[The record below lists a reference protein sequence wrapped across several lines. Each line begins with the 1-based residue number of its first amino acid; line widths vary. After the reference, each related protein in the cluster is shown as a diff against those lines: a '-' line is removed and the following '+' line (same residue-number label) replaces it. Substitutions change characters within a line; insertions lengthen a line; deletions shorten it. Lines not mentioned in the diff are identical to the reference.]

1 MHMPTV
7 ERKTLAQRSKSQAT
21 QPVASAAN
29 TIYHTRSPIMSNITA
44 RFTVPAAL
52 RMSIGALLLGM
63 LLFFAAP
70 PQPAAASCGGTTPV
84 GDETE
89 LNNAIAAFNAET
101 TTPCIFTIE
110 LSGDINLAASS
121 TRIGNTIS
129 NVELVIDG
137 DGHALDGQDNPGVLP
152 LYVQPDTTVTLN
164 NITITRG
171 NSGHNGGGVFNRGD
185 LTINNSAISDN
196 LGPGEGGGIA
206 NAGTL
211 VVNDSTI
218 TGNSVTGAIAFG
230 GGIASGDMFDG
241 SSLHPG
247 NGTITINRSAITNN
261 SAGSQGSAIAVESDM
276 TSLTINNSTISGNT
290 VVSGSGRAAILNW
303 GSTLIINSSTIADN
317 AGGTVSGIF
326 TFNDTFTTPDSPG
339 VTTVQNSIILH
350 DGTPACGTVLG
361 GSTVSAGHNL
371 VSDLSCG
378 FTATGDQQNTDPLL
392 GSLANNGGP
401 TFTHALLTG
410 SPAIDAGDT
419 PLTTDQRG
427 SPRPAGGTD
436 DIGAYETFSNK
447 RVGTVVIKKSTAPNG
462 GSGFTFGGDLG
473 DFTLND
479 NGSKTVPNLAPGT
492 YAVSENDPSG
502 LNYELSGLTCVDG
515 DPNGV
520 ASTQDVAS
528 RTATI
533 NLDPDETVICT
544 FTNTEDDTITVEKV
558 TIPASSDSFGF
569 GGTLGAFNVGGGSVQ
584 DFTGLSAG
592 QYTLSEDDPAPAG
605 YALTGI
611 SCVDSASGQTFPGD
625 LTSRSV
631 DLNLTPGERVHCT
644 FTNTKLGTV
653 IIKKATAPG
662 GGSGFSFGG
671 DLGDFSLDDGGS
683 KVVANLMPG
692 SYAVSENDPSGSG
705 YELSGLSCTDSDQGG
720 RPSTGDVGSRTASI
734 NLDPGETVTCTFTNS
749 EDDTI
754 TVEKVTVPAS
764 SDSFGFGGTLGA
776 FNVGGGSVK
785 DFTGL
790 SAGQYTLSEDDP
802 APAGYAL
809 TGISCVDSASGQ
821 VFPGDLNSR
830 SVDLNLTLGERV
842 HCTFTNTQLGTVI
855 IKKATAPGGGS
866 GFSFGGDLGDFSLD
880 DGGSKVVANL
890 MPGSYAVSE
899 NDPSGS
905 SYELSGLSCA
915 DSVKGGKRSSGDV
928 GSRTASINLDP
939 GETVTC
945 TFTNSEDDTITVEKV
960 TVPASSD
967 SFGFDGGS
975 LGAFSVAGGSVKDFT
990 GLSAGQY
997 TLSEDDP
1004 APAGYALTGI
1014 SCVDSATGQ
1023 TFAGDLTT
1031 RSVDLTLAAGERVHC
1046 TFTNERIVLP
1056 TILRYFFP
1064 EMAQFDVLPPLF
1076 NMQ

>member
-1 MHMPTV
+1 M
-7 ERKTLAQRSKSQAT
+7 SKQTHHLNAF
-21 QPVASAAN
+21 AK
-29 TIYHTRSPIMSNITA
+29 
-44 RFTVPAAL
+44 L
-52 RMSIGALLLGM
+52 RIGLGALILGVLLAMAG
-63 LLFFAAP
+63 P
-70 PQPAAASCGGTTPV
+70 VQPAAASCGGTTPV
-84 GDETE
+84 GDEDALKT
-89 LNNAIAAFNAET
+89 AIATFNGAA
-101 TTPCIFTIE
+101 PSCVFTIE
-110 LSGDINLAASS
+110 LSANIPLNNST
-121 TRIGNTIS
+121 TRIGNADPNS
-129 NVELVIDG
+129 ELVIEG
-137 DGHALDGQDNPGVLP
+137 GGFALDGQGTSGVLP

-185 LTINNSAISDN
+185 LTINNSTISDN

-290 VVSGSGRAAILNW
+290 IVSNLGRAAILNF

-371 VSDLSCG
+371 VSDSSCG

-392 GSLANNGGP
+392 GPLANNGGP

-427 SPRPAGGTD
+427 EPRPAGGAD

-447 RVGTVVIKKSTAPNG
+447 RVGTVIIKKSTAPDG

-533 NLDPDETVICT
+533 NLDPDETVTCT

-558 TIPASSDSFGF
+558 TIPASSDRFGF
-569 GGTLGAFNVGGGSVQ
+569 DGGTLGAFSVAGGSVQ

-592 QYTLSEDDPAPAG
+592 QYTISEDDPAPAG

-653 IIKKATAPG
+653 IIKKATAPT
-662 GGSGFSFGG
+662 GGSGFSFSGS
-671 DLGDFSLDDGGS
+671 LGDFGLNDGGE
-683 KVVANLMPG
+683 KVVGSLLPG
-692 SYAVSENDPSGSG
+692 SYAVSENDPS
-705 YELSGLSCTDSDQGG
+705 
-720 RPSTGDVGSRTASI
+720 
-734 NLDPGETVTCTFTNS
+734 
-749 EDDTI
+749 
-754 TVEKVTVPAS
+754 
-764 SDSFGFGGTLGA
+764 
-776 FNVGGGSVK
+776 
-785 DFTGL
+785 
-790 SAGQYTLSEDDP
+790 
-802 APAGYAL
+802 
-809 TGISCVDSASGQ
+809 ASG
-821 VFPGDLNSR
+821 
-830 SVDLNLTLGERV
+830 
-842 HCTFTNTQLGTVI
+842 
-855 IKKATAPGGGS
+855 
-866 GFSFGGDLGDFSLD
+866 
-880 DGGSKVVANL
+880 
-890 MPGSYAVSE
+890 
-899 NDPSGS
+899 
-905 SYELSGLSCA
+905 YELSGLSCA
-915 DSVKGGKRSSGDV
+915 DSVKGGKPSSGDV

-960 TVPASSD
+960 TIPASSD
-967 SFGFDGGS
+967 SFGFDGGT
-975 LGAFSVAGGSVKDFT
+975 LGAFTVAGGSVQDFT

-1023 TFAGDLTT
+1023 IFPGDLNS
-1031 RSVDLTLAAGERVHC
+1031 RSVDLNLTAGERVHC
-1046 TFTNERIVLP
+1046 TFTNTKLGTVIIKKATAPGGGSGFSFSGSLGDFSLDDGGSNVVANLAPGSYAVSENDPSASGYELSGLSCADSDKGGQPSSGDVGSRTASINLDPGETVTCTFTNTEDD
-1056 TILRYFFP
+1056 TITVEKVTVPASSDSFGFGGTLGAFTVAGGSVKDFTELSAGPLHHQRGRPLSGRLCLDGYLLCGQRHRPDLRRRP
-1064 EMAQFDVLPPLF
+1064 DHP
-1076 NMQ
+1076 